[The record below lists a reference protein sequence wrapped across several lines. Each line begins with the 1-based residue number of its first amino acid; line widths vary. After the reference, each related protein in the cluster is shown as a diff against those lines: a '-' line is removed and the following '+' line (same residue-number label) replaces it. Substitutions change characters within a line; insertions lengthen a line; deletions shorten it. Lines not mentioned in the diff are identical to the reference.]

1 MQGANMANLLQ
12 QQQLQG
18 LMTGAV
24 GKPLTAQEQLMNAMI
39 GKLGGTPIESS
50 GGLFGGVIDW
60 GKELLGFGS
69 DPVTR
74 VDGGGVYVNGQG
86 DGYNSAPQDY
96 LDSLNTPIDPADYDN
111 YNPYA

>member
-1 MQGANMANLLQ
+1 M
-12 QQQLQG
+12 
-18 LMTGAV
+18 
-24 GKPLTAQEQLMNAMI
+24 
-39 GKLGGTPIESS
+39 
-50 GGLFGGVIDW
+50 
-60 GKELLGFGS
+60 
-69 DPVTR
+69 TR